1 MNDDSISDNENDLEK
16 MIQDLSNQTYG
27 SIVEDHADDN
37 QDTSNDD
44 SSGQDPDQDLAEE
57 ISVSEAL
64 RRKNG
69 YVKVRGQVIGY
80 SEIYNMISEVTIA
93 CTNCG
98 FSDTLDYSK
107 KPVFRSPVKEL
118 AKCPRKECSVMG
130 QTQMATMRYSTAM
143 HIDLQ
148 DPDKF
153 SEIERIKVRLFED
166 NTRDVFAGKLVTIT
180 GHLHVVRE
188 NDNPNNKLVTVLYA
202 ESIDDIRKQQQELT
216 QKDIDD
222 ILAWKRSIEDK
233 KGCLVDELASYF
245 APQIIGYEH
254 VKKGLLMVA
263 ANAGIPNC
271 EKRNPKR
278 LRLNALLIGD
288 PSLAKSTFLNKIVEV
303 VPNARYESCQS
314 STGLSLT
321 AQVSKEEGGIYTL
334 RHGPIPLANGSI
346 CALNEIG
353 QMHIS
358 EHKHFLDCMQ
368 EGRFTLNKYGFN
380 APIISNTSI
389 VASAN
394 PINNTWKDPEEIQQS
409 EFPTL
414 TQIVHRFD
422 FIFIFIEN
430 TEPGYLSDYT
440 RRREEIAKKSAHGV
454 FDDYDNFLRKYL
466 MYARTFDPTISEE
479 AREMLNEYWIN
490 MGSVG
495 IRGLPRKLE
504 SLESAAI
511 ALTKLKL
518 KNVVDA
524 EDVTEIMEFYNLI
537 LLHFRQSAAV
547 SRNPRDIAYE
557 ECVDV
562 LKSSKFAISYEEII
576 RSACSRNEKV
586 SRYIG
591 DKYKLEHNIRLR
603 PIVDLLQNHN
613 HIVQTSQKP
622 IVFQWIDTARDTDNN
637 NLPSDLSDAS
647 DVSDTGLQG
656 PDKNNSKEK
665 DQENKNGS
673 VESISDVSD
682 TSDRKQKYWQSE
694 TAISYSD
701 VEEFFKTDD
710 RQILSLPDHS
720 LEQSPCYPIIDSK
733 SKGSHIWYHCKLHP
747 KVKNV
752 NLSSIEHHCKYSDH
766 NQHKAAIL
774 RLLKS
779 QNSINYGLGSIL
791 TTDRSPQNSAG
802 LDRGNN

>member
-1 MNDDSISDNENDLEK
+1 MNDDSISENDLEK
-16 MIQDLSNQTYG
+16 MIQGLSNQTYG
-27 SIVEDHADDN
+27 STVEDHAGN
-37 QDTSNDD
+37 GQDTSDDD
-44 SSGQDPDQDLAEE
+44 SSGQAPGPDPDIAEE

-64 RRKNG
+64 RRKEG
-69 YVKVRGQVIGY
+69 YVKIKGQVIGY
-80 SEIYNMISEVTIA
+80 SEIYNMVYEVTIS
-93 CTNCG
+93 CSNCA
-98 FSDTLDYSK
+98 FSDKLDYSK
-107 KPVFRSPVKEL
+107 KPVFRSPVKEM
-118 AKCPRKECSVMG
+118 AKCPRKVCGSMG
-130 QTQMATMRYSTAM
+130 QTLMANMRYTTAM
-143 HIDLQ
+143 HIDVQ
-148 DPDKF
+148 DPEKF

-166 NTRDVFAGKLVTIT
+166 NTRDIFAGKLVTIT
-180 GHLHVVRE
+180 GNLHVVRE

-202 ESIDDIRKQQQELT
+202 ESIKDVRKQQQELT

-233 KGCLVDELASYF
+233 KGCLVEGLVSYF
-245 APQIIGYEH
+245 APQIVGYEH

-263 ANAGIPNC
+263 ANAGIPNN

-353 QMHIS
+353 QMHIF

-380 APIISNTSI
+380 APIITNTSI

-394 PINNTWKDPEEIQQS
+394 PINNTWKDPNEIQQS

-430 TEPGYLSDYT
+430 IEPGHLRDYT
-440 RRREEIAKKSAHGV
+440 RLREEIAKKSAQGV

-466 MYARTFDPTISEE
+466 MYARTFDPTISAE
-479 AREMLNEYWIN
+479 AREMLDEYWIN

-495 IRGLPRKLE
+495 VRGLPRKLE

-511 ALTKLKL
+511 ALAKLKL
-518 KNVVDA
+518 KDVVEAD
-524 EDVTEIMEFYNLI
+524 DVTEIMEFYNLI

-547 SRNPRDIAYE
+547 SRNPRDIVYE

-562 LKSSKFAISYEEII
+562 LKTSKFAISYEEII
-576 RSACSRNEKV
+576 KSAM
-586 SRYIG
+586 YA
-591 DKYKLEHNIRLR
+591 RLTR
-603 PIVDLLQNHN
+603 VLGNNTGISHGTAVLRIAED
-613 HIVQTSQKP
+613 QK
-622 IVFQWIDTARDTDNN
+622 W
-637 NLPSDLSDAS
+637 
-647 DVSDTGLQG
+647 
-656 PDKNNSKEK
+656 
-665 DQENKNGS
+665 
-673 VESISDVSD
+673 
-682 TSDRKQKYWQSE
+682 
-694 TAISYSD
+694 
-701 VEEFFKTDD
+701 
-710 RQILSLPDHS
+710 
-720 LEQSPCYPIIDSK
+720 
-733 SKGSHIWYHCKLHP
+733 
-747 KVKNV
+747 
-752 NLSSIEHHCKYSDH
+752 
-766 NQHKAAIL
+766 
-774 RLLKS
+774 
-779 QNSINYGLGSIL
+779 NYASIL
-791 TTDRSPQNSAG
+791 AKRLIYGTFMSPTTVATVDQLLLSIFNWRHWEMIATKCFKCP
-802 LDRGNN
+802 